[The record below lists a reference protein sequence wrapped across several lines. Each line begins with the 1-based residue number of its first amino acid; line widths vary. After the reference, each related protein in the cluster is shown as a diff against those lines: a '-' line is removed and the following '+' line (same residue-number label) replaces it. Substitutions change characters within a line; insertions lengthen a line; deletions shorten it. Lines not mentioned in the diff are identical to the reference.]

1 MPLWFWL
8 LWRIDVK
15 RFYRPVRGNVP
26 TPPAPAGEDEDVA
39 AERARAEAM
48 AGGGPDGGGPPL
60 LLQNLRK
67 TFASPRVKGVRQ
79 PRKVAVD
86 NLSLAVDGGCFSL
99 LGPNGAGKTTTLSM
113 LTGAAIPHP
122 ATTPPRRL
130 TLAPPPHCLPCR
142 RPAAGRWRRV
152 GVRLLCPHAA
162 ARHLPTV
169 RLLPPGA
176 PHALLPL

>member
-48 AGGGPDGGGPPL
+48 AGGGPDGVGPPL

-99 LGPNGAGKTTTLSM
+99 LGPLRVRSWP
-113 LTGAAIPHP
+113 LI
-122 ATTPPRRL
+122 
-130 TLAPPPHCLPCR
+130 
-142 RPAAGRWRRV
+142 AGRCKSQPRTRA
-152 GVRLLCPHAA
+152 PNAA
-162 ARHLPTV
+162 AATSVPAV
-169 RLLPPGA
+169 PQ
-176 PHALLPL
+176 